1 MGEDFLLYY
10 ETTNHTGHHCS
21 YFLFLMMLMS
31 VLFKKHIFHKENT
44 NGHSFMCVC
53 IEIFSITKLLFSYH

>member
-21 YFLFLMMLMS
+21 YLLFLMMLMS
-31 VLFKKHIFHKENT
+31 VLLRNISFIKKTPIIKSRNLELLDILL
-44 NGHSFMCVC
+44 CVC
-53 IEIFSITKLLFSYH
+53 V